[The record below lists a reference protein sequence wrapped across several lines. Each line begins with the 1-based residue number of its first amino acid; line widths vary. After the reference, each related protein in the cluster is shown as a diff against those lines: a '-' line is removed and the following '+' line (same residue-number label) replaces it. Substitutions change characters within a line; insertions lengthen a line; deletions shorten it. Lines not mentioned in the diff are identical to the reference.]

1 MKGFYMRAT
10 LALNGLIE
18 NIQFKTIS
26 DKFLNKL
33 NENINKIS
41 SSDKIFV
48 SANKNYYEIIR
59 NNYSRTS
66 RILTIYR

>member
-1 MKGFYMRAT
+1 MRAT
-10 LALNGLIE
+10 LVLNGLIE

-48 SANKNYYEIIR
+48 SADKII
-59 NNYSRTS
+59 TK
-66 RILTIYR
+66 

>member
-18 NIQFKTIS
+18 NIQFKIIS

-48 SANKNYYEIIR
+48 SANKII
-59 NNYSRTS
+59 TK
-66 RILTIYR
+66 